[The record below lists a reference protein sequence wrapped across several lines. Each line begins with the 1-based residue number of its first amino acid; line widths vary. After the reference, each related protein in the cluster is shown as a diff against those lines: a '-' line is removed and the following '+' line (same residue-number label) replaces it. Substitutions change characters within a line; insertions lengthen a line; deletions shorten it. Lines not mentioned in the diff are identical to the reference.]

1 MLGHNKKIYDIRM
14 LQIIIS
20 IVSNLTLSRMESKIE
35 HSGWGGGLI
44 TPATS
49 TTQDFA

>member
-1 MLGHNKKIYDIRM
+1 MCTCLKIGPP
-14 LQIIIS
+14 Q
-20 IVSNLTLSRMESKIE
+20 LTLSQMESKIE

-49 TTQDFA
+49 LTQDFA

>member
-1 MLGHNKKIYDIRM
+1 MGHSVACSKCDWTICDKY
-14 LQIIIS
+14 L
-20 IVSNLTLSRMESKIE
+20 VCLTLSWMESKIE